1 MQLRTVVHRRFR
13 DESGTEF
20 LYLANSAAILAL
32 DDATAGV
39 VDAFVVPE
47 GVDSE
52 SWLQQQT
59 KPAAAE
65 ATLHDLIDLGAIRP
79 TDESAAPRAQL
90 PPMPFPLATLMTF
103 LGITHPRRC
112 IRTTPTARTPARH
125 RATRYQ
131 SCTARWAST
140 AGSCRRCRDARHRAP

>member
-59 KPAAAE
+59 KPAGAE
-65 ATLHDLIDLGAIRP
+65 ATP
-79 TDESAAPRAQL
+79 KESEQ
-90 PPMPFPLATLMTF
+90 
-103 LGITHPRRC
+103 
-112 IRTTPTARTPARH
+112 
-125 RATRYQ
+125 
-131 SCTARWAST
+131 
-140 AGSCRRCRDARHRAP
+140 